1 MVTVNDGDTLNADLT
16 AAFVTSDIDC
26 AGYVEFGDRLL
37 FNVTTTGSLANLTK
51 TVTLTKPIPSG
62 RPSDPGDEWR
72 FQFCFQSQDS
82 FQALPTYSSDPQSN
96 YDRMLQALSDGG
108 RAESRERIAVTVRE
122 RSALAKALN
131 GLKGVVRVY
140 SSEGNFLLVRFARA
154 EAVFQHLLSRGVVV
168 RDLRAMP
175 QLDDALRISV
185 GTPDE
190 NEAVIAALREV
201 PRP

>member
-1 MVTVNDGDTLNADLT
+1 MSS
-16 AAFVTSDIDC
+16 AFFETC
-26 AGYVEFGDRLL
+26 RR
-37 FNVTTTGSLANLTK
+37 
-51 TVTLTKPIPSG
+51 PIPYR
-62 RPSDPGDEWR
+62 RPPPAWR
-72 FQFCFQSQDS
+72 CR
-82 FQALPTYSSDPQSN
+82 PCRT
-96 YDRMLQALSDGG
+96 RG
-108 RAESRERIAVTVRE
+108 RAESRERIAATVRE

-154 EAVFQHLLSRGVVV
+154 EAAFQHLLARGVVV

-190 NEAVIAALREV
+190 NQAVIAALREA
-201 PRP
+201 PQP